1 MNEYPTEEHLERIKT
16 WPAQDFDGLM
26 EYIGT
31 LWEFKGWGFKKAPGG
46 VYELHTGGWSGNEEI
61 IQALHQNKLVW
72 IMYWVESSRG
82 GHYLFGRPNVIVSTA
97 ELIADDLR
105 ASREE
110 LHNLRCLAEGDEHAT
125 SRIFN
130 PSDDSKRIEARIRLL
145 QLENKVLK
153 GEGDGKPVGIIR
165 KAADIESDPVGGAGD
180 AQDVQPAQDETEQQP
195 INRTGKIHSAPY
207 PSHVQDSST
216 TFKKKRWGR
225 WGSKG

>member
-1 MNEYPTEEHLERIKT
+1 MNEYPTKEQLERIKT

-46 VYELHTGGWSGNEEI
+46 VCELHTGGWSGNEEI
-61 IQALHQNKLVW
+61 IQALHQNQLVW

-82 GHYLFGRPNVIVSTA
+82 GHYLFGRPNVIASMA

-110 LHNLRCLAEGDEHAT
+110 LRNLRCLAEGDEYAT

-130 PSDDSKRIEARIRLL
+130 PSDDSKRIEARIRALW
-145 QLENKVLK
+145 LEIKDLK
-153 GEGDGKPVGIIR
+153 GEGDKEPTTL
-165 KAADIESDPVGGAGD
+165 VGGAGD

-195 INRTGKIHSAPY
+195 INRTGQY
-207 PSHVQDSST
+207 RSSGVRPMSGT
-216 TFKKKRWGR
+216 VGANDPIPR
-225 WGSKG
+225 